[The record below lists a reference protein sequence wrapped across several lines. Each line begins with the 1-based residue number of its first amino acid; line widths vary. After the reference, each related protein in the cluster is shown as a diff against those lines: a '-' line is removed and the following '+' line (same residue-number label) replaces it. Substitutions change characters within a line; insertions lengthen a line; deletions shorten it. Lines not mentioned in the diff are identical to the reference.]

1 MTISLPRPDQ
11 PELSVVMVTYGG
23 WDLTRRS
30 LETLAQNTSV
40 PFEVVIVDNPTQGE
54 DVAGLLRQ
62 EVKGAEIILNEHNA
76 GFGPAANQG
85 AEAARGRFL
94 CFLNSDAMVRP
105 EWVQPLVETI
115 EADPRAGAAVPL
127 FLNED
132 GTVQEAGGLLF
143 QDGRTLMYGFGD
155 DPSDPAYRFRRY
167 VDYGSAACLVL
178 RTEDFHKAGGF
189 DPAYVPAYCEDVDL
203 QLKLRERGLRTAFEP
218 RSQVIHVRFGS
229 TGLDEQVARELVERN
244 TRILRERWAPVLADR
259 PVLDVADEYSHRVV
273 AARDFECLERF
284 LVVSKQ
290 PDQAL
295 LGSLLKAYPT
305 ARITQLCTEPAE
317 TEFLLLSGV
326 EAVGPLADPASL
338 LRDRLFH
345 ATVVLLP
352 DGPVDAELAAAI
364 ERTQP
369 QALSITGPQDPAP
382 EMERAGIVPEEELR
396 VTET

>member
-1 MTISLPRPDQ
+1 MTVSLPHAEQ

-23 WDLTRRS
+23 WDLARRS
-30 LETLAQNTSV
+30 LETLARHTSV
-40 PFEVVIVDNPTQGE
+40 PFEVVMVDNPTEKE
-54 DVAGLLRQ
+54 DVAGRLRQ
-62 EVKGAEIILNEHNA
+62 EVRDAEIILNEHNA

-85 AEAARGRFL
+85 ADAARGRFL

-105 EWVQPLVETI
+105 EWAPPLLEAM

-127 FLNED
+127 FLNQD

-143 QDGRTLMYGFGD
+143 QDGRTLMYGFGN

-203 QLKLRERGLRTAFEP
+203 QLKLRERGLRTVYEP
-218 RSQVIHVRFGS
+218 RSQVVHIRFGS

-244 TRILRERWAPVLADR
+244 TRILHQQWAPVLAGR
-259 PVLDVADEYSHRVV
+259 PVLDVADEFSHRVV
-273 AARDFECLERF
+273 AARDFECLERI
-284 LVVSKQ
+284 LVVSKR

-295 LGSLLKAYPT
+295 LDSLLKAHPT
-305 ARITQLCTEPAE
+305 ARVTQLCTERAE
-317 TEFLLLSGV
+317 TETLLRSGV
-326 EAVGPLADPASL
+326 EAVGPLADPATW

-352 DGPVDAELAAAI
+352 DGPVDGALADAL

-369 QALSITGPQDPAP
+369 QALTIIGPEDPAP
-382 EMERAGIVPEEELR
+382 EMERAGIVPEEAFR
-396 VTET
+396 TTDS

>member
-1 MTISLPRPDQ
+1 MTVSLPRPDQ

-40 PFEVVIVDNPTQGE
+40 PFEVVIVDNPTEE
-54 DVAGLLRQ
+54 DVAGRLHQ

-85 AEAARGRFL
+85 AEIARGRFL

-105 EWVQPLVETI
+105 EWVQPLVEAI

-155 DPSDPAYRFRRY
+155 DPSDPAYRFRRN

-203 QLKLRERGLRTAFEP
+203 QLKLRERGLRTVYEP
-218 RSQVIHVRFGS
+218 RSQVVHVRFGS

-244 TRILRERWAPVLADR
+244 TRILREKWAPVLADR
-259 PVLDVADEYSHRVV
+259 PVLDVADEFSHRVI

-284 LVVSKQ
+284 LVVAKK
-290 PDQAL
+290 PDEAL
-295 LGSLLKAYPT
+295 LGSLLKAHPT
-305 ARITQLCTEPAE
+305 ARITQLCFEPAE
-317 TEFLLLSGV
+317 TESLLRSGV
-326 EAVGPLADPASL
+326 EAVGPLKDQASW

-352 DGPVDAELAAAI
+352 DGPVDEELAADI
-364 ERTQP
+364 EGTQP
-369 QALSITGPQDPAP
+369 QALTITGPQDPAT
-382 EMERAGIVPEEELR
+382 EMERAGIVPEEAFRASES
-396 VTET
+396 

>member
-1 MTISLPRPDQ
+1 MTVSLPRAEQ
-11 PELSVVMVTYGG
+11 PKLSVVMVTYGG
-23 WDLTRRS
+23 WELTRRS
-30 LETLAQNTSV
+30 LVTLARNTSV
-40 PFEVVIVDNPTQGE
+40 PFEVVMVDNPTEEE
-54 DVAGLLRQ
+54 DVAGRLHS
-62 EVKGAEIILNEHNA
+62 EVEGAEIIFNQRNV

-105 EWVQPLVETI
+105 EWVQPLLEAI
-115 EADPRAGAAVPL
+115 EEDPRAGAAVPL

-143 QDGRTLMYGFGD
+143 EDGRTLMYGFGD

-189 DPAYVPAYCEDVDL
+189 DPGYVPAYCEDVDL
-203 QLKLRERGLRTAFEP
+203 QLKLRERGLRTIYEP
-218 RSQVIHVRFGS
+218 ASQVVHVRFGS
-229 TGLDEQVARELVERN
+229 SGLDEQVAREMVARN

-259 PVLDVADEYSHRVV
+259 PVLDLADEFSHRVV

-284 LVVSKQ
+284 LVVSPR

-295 LGSLLKAYPT
+295 LGSLLKAHPT
-305 ARITQLCTEPAE
+305 ARITQLCTEAAE
-317 TEFLLLSGV
+317 TESLLRSGV
-326 EAVGPLADPASL
+326 EAVGPLADPASWL
-338 LRDRLFH
+338 PDRLFH

-352 DGPVDAELAAAI
+352 DGPVDGALAAAL

-369 QALSITGPQDPAP
+369 QALTITGPRDPAP
-382 EMERAGIVPEEELR
+382 EMERAGIVPEEAFRASES
-396 VTET
+396 